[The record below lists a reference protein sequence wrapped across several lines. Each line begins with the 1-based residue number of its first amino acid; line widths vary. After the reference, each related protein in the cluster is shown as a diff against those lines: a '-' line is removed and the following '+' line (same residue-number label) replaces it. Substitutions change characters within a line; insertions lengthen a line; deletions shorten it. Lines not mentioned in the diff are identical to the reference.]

1 MTHIHLLVQSKGSDD
16 PPTVI
21 SNSLTVIFW
30 PFRAVLRRF
39 FTFLASRGRSKHI
52 SDVLAVRRNVPSTLT
67 NNLVQSRG

>member
-39 FTFLASRGRSKHI
+39 FTCLASRGRSKHI
-52 SDVLAVRRNVPSTLT
+52 SDVLGEKKCSLNPYEKLGVI
-67 NNLVQSRG
+67 